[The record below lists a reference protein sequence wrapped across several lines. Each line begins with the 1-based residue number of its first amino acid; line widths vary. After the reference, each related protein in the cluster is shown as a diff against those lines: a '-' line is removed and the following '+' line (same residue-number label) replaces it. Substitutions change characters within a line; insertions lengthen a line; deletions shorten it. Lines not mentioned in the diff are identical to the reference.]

1 MKTENKN
8 KNKIVQFCLQK
19 LTDAERQAERD
30 AISKIDEYRKK
41 EKHIYRAIEK
51 QRKNEDGLMP
61 EYGDKENE
69 LVVMIDVLKSELFD
83 IEINLQNALKQARE
97 KCFSTIKQ
105 LITKMGGLSEE
116 LFKDVL
122 VETGLFY
129 EKLKDECEKEKQMF
143 LNRIE
148 NEEQDVVLSDYAE
161 EARESIVDLMISEDR
176 EVLSELLTHFKE

>member
-1 MKTENKN
+1 M
-8 KNKIVQFCLQK
+8 
-19 LTDAERQAERD
+19 TDAERQAERD

-97 KCFSTIKQ
+97 KCFSTIK
-105 LITKMGGLSEE
+105 
-116 LFKDVL
+116 
-122 VETGLFY
+122 
-129 EKLKDECEKEKQMF
+129 
-143 LNRIE
+143 
-148 NEEQDVVLSDYAE
+148 
-161 EARESIVDLMISEDR
+161 
-176 EVLSELLTHFKE
+176 